1 MAILIGET
9 VGKLAGGQKG
19 TGEMIAWSGTKYNWL
34 SHEQKQEKDHLI
46 AQAREDGNEA
56 LAQEVE
62 EYYQKLDEDQERVRE
77 HLEIPENESYSP
89 EMETA
94 IINSNQ
100 TIRDLRER
108 DNGYIVTVEAFRLAK
123 RQGLTE
129 YKFGDEDFITLSG
142 SIGSGLGVSGGFI
155 MDRTGNIY
163 YTIGGGMTFGASA
176 GVTTG
181 KYQTDTSNW
190 NTADFRNAISGRSF
204 NSSFSG
210 AFISGGVTIS
220 LAYPDSKGDR
230 ELGIGTGVGLSASAI
245 IGSTVYICNINKI

>member
-1 MAILIGET
+1 
-9 VGKLAGGQKG
+9 
-19 TGEMIAWSGTKYNWL
+19 MIAWSGTKYNWL
-34 SHEQKQEKDHLI
+34 SHEQKQERDHLI

-108 DNGYIVTVEAFRLAK
+108 DNGYIVTVEALRLAK

-181 KYQTDTSNW
+181 KLQADTSNW
-190 NTADFRNAISGRSF
+190 DENNFKSALTGQSFASGY
-204 NSSFSG
+204 
-210 AFISGGVTIS
+210 S
-220 LAYPDSKGDR
+220 LGPILATVSVGTLFGDR
-230 ELGIGTGVGLSASAI
+230 ELGIGTGTGLSAS
-245 IGSTVYICNINKI
+245 GTFNQVTFICNTRDI

>member
-1 MAILIGET
+1 
-9 VGKLAGGQKG
+9 
-19 TGEMIAWSGTKYNWL
+19 MIAWSGTKYNWL
-34 SHEQKQEKDHLI
+34 SHEQKQERDHLI

-100 TIRDLRER
+100 TIHDLRER
-108 DNGYIVTVEAFRLAK
+108 DNGYIVTVEALRLAK

-163 YTIGGGMTFGASA
+163 YTRMPMSAHLTERWNAFVAGGAACSEMESSALFILSSLYRKRAGAVMLVINEA
-176 GVTTG
+176 DLAETEEVG
-181 KYQTDTSNW
+181 TDKHMLEFD
-190 NTADFRNAISGRSF
+190 ADRVIQVAVEALKILIE
-204 NSSFSG
+204 
-210 AFISGGVTIS
+210 A
-220 LAYPDSKGDR
+220 DR
-230 ELGIGTGVGLSASAI
+230 Q
-245 IGSTVYICNINKI
+245 

>member
-34 SHEQKQEKDHLI
+34 SHEQKQERDHLI
-46 AQAREDGNEA
+46 SQAREDGNEA

-108 DNGYIVTVEAFRLAK
+108 DNGYIVTVEALRLAK

-163 YTIGGGMTFGASA
+163 YTIGGGMTFCASA

-181 KYQTDTSNW
+181 KLQADTSNW
-190 NTADFRNAISGRSF
+190 DENNFKSALTGQSFASGY
-204 NSSFSG
+204 
-210 AFISGGVTIS
+210 S
-220 LAYPDSKGDR
+220 LGPILATVSVGTLFGDR
-230 ELGIGTGVGLSASAI
+230 ELGIGTVTGLSAS
-245 IGSTVYICNINKI
+245 GTFNQVTFICNTRDI